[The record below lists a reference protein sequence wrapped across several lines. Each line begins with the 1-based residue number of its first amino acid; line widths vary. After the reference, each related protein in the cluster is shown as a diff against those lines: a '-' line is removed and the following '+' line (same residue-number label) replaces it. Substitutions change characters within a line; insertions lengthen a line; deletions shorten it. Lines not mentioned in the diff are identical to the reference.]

1 MFLCLQ
7 ISAQQR
13 RKNIPQRRTTASVKN
28 GTPQT
33 IKKMREVGEDGFIWY
48 KLKKG
53 SLYGAADIDGNT
65 IIPIKYSDV
74 GYCCYDYDGTHYFR
88 VEKGDYKGI
97 YSPKGRCIISPDRH
111 FTSVWIGLAK
121 TKSDKVLLYVGSK
134 NNFGEK
140 GLYDI
145 MGNEV
150 VALGDYE
157 HLYIYPY
164 RLDDLAYIG
173 YEIDGLNGAFD
184 LNGNLLT
191 KPVANWYIRVYDDK
205 IKIVNKNS
213 SGKSEERY
221 IYGSYSEETRFDYNN
236 YDGIYRPFKAIKSS
250 SSSSSSASRTSSSK
264 TTGSIDSKKVK
275 NEKIPFPLVV
285 SRKYKIKSTFM
296 GEESHAFSGEGY
308 VEYKGNKVIINLG
321 FTTKEYT
328 LNQPPKPLLGLFKDA
343 FEVDVTCDGE
353 NGKLCVIDLENT
365 ISIEPI
371 GFSMN
376 LGYVVE
382 K

>member
-1 MFLCLQ
+1 MKNIILVFLMMFLCLQ

-111 FTSVWIGLAK
+111 FTSVFIGSAK

-134 NNFGEK
+134 NNFCEK

-150 VALGDYE
+150 VAPGGYE
-157 HLYIYPY
+157 HLYIYP
-164 RLDDLAYIG
+164 
-173 YEIDGLNGAFD
+173 
-184 LNGNLLT
+184 
-191 KPVANWYIRVYDDK
+191 
-205 IKIVNKNS
+205 
-213 SGKSEERY
+213 
-221 IYGSYSEETRFDYNN
+221 
-236 YDGIYRPFKAIKSS
+236 
-250 SSSSSSASRTSSSK
+250 
-264 TTGSIDSKKVK
+264 
-275 NEKIPFPLVV
+275 
-285 SRKYKIKSTFM
+285 
-296 GEESHAFSGEGY
+296 
-308 VEYKGNKVIINLG
+308 
-321 FTTKEYT
+321 
-328 LNQPPKPLLGLFKDA
+328 
-343 FEVDVTCDGE
+343 
-353 NGKLCVIDLENT
+353 
-365 ISIEPI
+365 
-371 GFSMN
+371 
-376 LGYVVE
+376 
-382 K
+382 